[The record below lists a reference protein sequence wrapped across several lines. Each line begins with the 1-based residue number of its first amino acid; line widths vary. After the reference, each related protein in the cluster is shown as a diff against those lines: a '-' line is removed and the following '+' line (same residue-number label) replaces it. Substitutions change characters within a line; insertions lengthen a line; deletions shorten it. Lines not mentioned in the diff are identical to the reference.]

1 MIQELDKDIFD
12 NGKLYRVRDYL
23 FERINALP
31 VGTEFTLKELLP
43 PDYTPINALNQL
55 GKEFAGLI
63 QSGQWLGI
71 SIISENPN
79 RYKKCDDLKKE
90 GLFHQVNML

>member
-1 MIQELDKDIFD
+1 MV
-12 NGKLYRVRDYL
+12 KLYRVRDYL

-31 VGTEFTLKELLP
+31 VDTEFTLKELLP

-63 QSGQWLGI
+63 QSG
-71 SIISENPN
+71 
-79 RYKKCDDLKKE
+79 
-90 GLFHQVNML
+90 